1 MILVSASDVQ
11 ILMLSRGAAIKTL
24 DLDGREVVR
33 FPNPLASKSNLT
45 TPGVQPKRENSC
57 AKTCTDVTT
66 NRVTNSPG

>member
-24 DLDGREVVR
+24 DLDAEGGQVPQPTC
-33 FPNPLASKSNLT
+33 FQKQPDYA
-45 TPGVQPKRENSC
+45 GVQPKRENSC

-66 NRVTNSPG
+66 NRVTNSPR